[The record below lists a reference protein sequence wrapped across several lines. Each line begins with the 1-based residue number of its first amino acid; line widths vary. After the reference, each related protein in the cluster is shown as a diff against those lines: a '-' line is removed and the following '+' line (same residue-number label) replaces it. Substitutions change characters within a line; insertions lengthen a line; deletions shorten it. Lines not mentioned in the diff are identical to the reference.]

1 MNPPFTVDDICTK
14 KTREDGSSTYLFAR
28 TKAAKTICAKMQ
40 LAIEVFD
47 SREDR
52 PEIWYYADGYYHPG
66 GAQLIGYFLDEV
78 AQDLSDSENINDVF
92 RRIRG
97 KLRLKPVEFD
107 ITNPYL
113 VGCKGGI
120 TLDLRT
126 GQTRKAAPM
135 DLISMPIPA
144 KYDPAAKCPEFI
156 KFLYDVTATDDD
168 RLSIIDFLASL
179 LIAESMDFF
188 VAAPGLGSNGRSVLK
203 NFIRAFVGS
212 DACRSIPLKDLGN
225 RFTAGFLTRCRVN
238 FCNETEINGII
249 LEFIKRSGEKM
260 PIEQKFKGMI
270 NVLLYLKYFFDTNT
284 MPAIADTSY
293 GAERRICRWDMPW
306 RFCDDPNPKESMEK
320 QRDPEIINRLTTD
333 EELSGVLNM
342 VLERAPEVIKR
353 RMIHHG
359 AEGLQEYT
367 LQSRSGDV
375 FLRLFMETTLKDS
388 DKIHSSTL
396 REQYLEYCTVTNSTP
411 MSRKAFNTF
420 VGNETKR
427 LWQADVRI
435 NEKVSTGFTGILFRK
450 DVFVK
455 TLECLNDA
463 RKKGNPVFQALLNEH
478 PNIREEYTTFR
489 SKVIAEGSKSTEPT
503 GNRQKTDSEITISNL
518 FVGFVGKY
526 SSVLVERNEVE
537 VEKNK
542 VVSEGAG
549 EEKQST
555 KSTKPTHKATDAD
568 STVGSPSV
576 FDPKVLE
583 FLQDGGQASR
593 QRFLAEF
600 PQARRPED
608 EASSL

>member
-1 MNPPFTVDDICTK
+1 MNPPFSVEDICTK
-14 KTREDGSSTYLFAR
+14 ETRADGSTTYEFAR
-28 TKAAKTICAKMQ
+28 TKAAKAICAKMR
-40 LAIEVFD
+40 LAIEIFD
-47 SREDR
+47 SREDK
-52 PEIWYYADGYYHPG
+52 PEIWYYEDGYWHPG

-78 AQDLSDSENINDVF
+78 AQDLSDSENINDIL
-92 RRIRG
+92 RRVRG
-97 KLRLKPVEFD
+97 KLRLKLVEFD

-113 VGCKGGI
+113 VGCRDCV
-120 TLDLRT
+120 TLDLQT
-126 GQTRKAAPM
+126 GKARKAAPM
-135 DLISMPIPA
+135 DLISMPIPV
-144 KYDPAAKCPEFI
+144 KYDPAAKCPEFFQ
-156 KFLYDVTATDDD
+156 FLVDITATDDD
-168 RLSIIDFLASL
+168 RLGIIDFLASL
-179 LIAESMDFF
+179 LVAAPMDFF

-306 RFCDDPNPKESMEK
+306 RFCDDPNPKEPMEK
-320 QRDPEIINRLTTD
+320 QRDPDIINRLTTD

-342 VLERAPEVIKR
+342 VLERAPEIIKR
-353 RMIHHG
+353 RMIHHR

-396 REQYLEYCTVTNSTP
+396 RDRYLEYCTVTNSTP

-427 LWQADVRI
+427 LWQADVRVSD
-435 NEKVSTGFTGILFRK
+435 KTSTGFTGLLFRN
-450 DVFVK
+450 DVFTK
-455 TLECLNDA
+455 TIESLNKA
-463 RKKGNPVFQALLNEH
+463 RKNGNPVFQTLLDEH
-478 PNIREEYTTFR
+478 PNLRDEYATFR
-489 SKVIAEGSKSTEPT
+489 SKTIAEGTEPTEPT

-518 FVGFVGKY
+518 FAGFIGKY
-526 SSVLVERNEVE
+526 SSILVK
-537 VEKNK
+537 KNDTGK
-542 VVSEGAG
+542 DGLRFEGAG
-549 EEKQST
+549 EKNQPI
-555 KSTKPTHKATDAD
+555 KPAKPTHKATGAD
-568 STVGSPSV
+568 STVGFPSV
-576 FDPKVLE
+576 LDPKVQE
-583 FLQDGGQASR
+583 FLADGGQASL

-600 PQARRPED
+600 P
-608 EASSL
+608 EAA

>member
-1 MNPPFTVDDICTK
+1 MGMNSPFSIDDICNK
-14 KTREDGSSTYLFAR
+14 KTRADGSTDLEFAR
-28 TKAAKTICAKMQ
+28 TKAAKAIHAKMQ

-47 SREDR
+47 SHEDK
-52 PEIWYYADGYYHPG
+52 PEIWYYENGYYHPG

-78 AQDLSDSENINDVF
+78 AQDLSDTENINDVL

-97 KLRLKPVEFD
+97 KLRLNPVEFD

-113 VGCKGGI
+113 IGCRGGV
-120 TLDLRT
+120 TLDL
-126 GQTRKAAPM
+126 QTSKSRKAAPM
-135 DLISMPIPA
+135 DLISMPIPV
-144 KYDPAAKCPEFI
+144 KYDPDAKCPEFI
-156 KFLYDVTATDDD
+156 KFLQSAAGTDDD
-168 RLSIIDFLASL
+168 RISIIDFLASL
-179 LIAESMDFF
+179 LIAAPMDFF

-306 RFCDDPNPKESMEK
+306 RFCDDPNSKEPMEK
-320 QRDPEIINRLTTD
+320 QRDPDIINRLTTD

-353 RMIHHG
+353 RMIHHR

-375 FLRLFMETTLKDS
+375 FLRLFVEATIKDS
-388 DKIHSSTL
+388 DKIHASTL
-396 REQYLEYCTVTNSTP
+396 RDQYLEYCTVTNSTP

-420 VGNETKR
+420 VGNETR
-427 LWQADVRI
+427 RFWQADVRVGD
-435 NEKVSTGFTGILFRK
+435 KVSTGFTGILFRN
-450 DVFVK
+450 DEFTK
-455 TLECLNDA
+455 TIECLNEA
-463 RKKGNPVFQALLNEH
+463 RKSGNPVFQTLLDEH
-478 PNIREEYTTFR
+478 PNLREEYTTFR
-489 SKVIAEGSKSTEPT
+489 SKVIAEDSEPAEPT
-503 GNRQKTDSEITISNL
+503 GNRRRTDSEIAISSL

-526 SSVLVERNEVE
+526 NSILVKEKGAEEDKSSF
-537 VEKNK
+537 
-542 VVSEGAG
+542 EGAG
-549 EEKQST
+549 RK
-555 KSTKPTHKATDAD
+555 KLPTKPTKPTNGDTAID
-568 STVGSPSV
+568 SGSLFSSAL
-576 FDPKVLE
+576 DSKVQE
-583 FLQDGGQASR
+583 FLADGGQASK
-593 QRFLAEF
+593 QRLLAEF
-600 PQARRPED
+600 P
-608 EASSL
+608 EAADI